1 LLPAFWSYNMSD
13 NPRSPSDQEALFAQQ
28 VGAKAV
34 RKLRAQSRGSG
45 DVWFGLGMTGLIG
58 WSVAVPTVVGALV
71 GVWIDRRHPGGHSWT
86 LALLV
91 AGLCIGCAN
100 AWRWVSEQSRLMQDD
115 SGEAKEKS

>member
-1 LLPAFWSYNMSD
+1 MSD
-13 NPRSPSDQEALFAQQ
+13 NPQGPSTEDALFEQQ

-58 WSVAVPTVVGALV
+58 WSVAVPTVLGSLL
-71 GVWIDRRHPGGHSWT
+71 GMWIDRHHPGGHSWT

-91 AGLCIGCAN
+91 AGLSIGCAN

-115 SGEAKEKS
+115 AESPEEQS

>member
-1 LLPAFWSYNMSD
+1 LLAAFWSYNMSD
-13 NPRSPSDQEALFAQQ
+13 NPRSPSTEDALFEQQ
-28 VGAKAV
+28 VGVKAI

-58 WSVAVPTVVGALV
+58 WSVAVPTVLGSLL
-71 GVWIDRRHPGGHSWT
+71 GMWIDRHHPGGHSWT

-91 AGLCIGCAN
+91 AGLSIGCAN

-115 SGEAKEKS
+115 AESPEEQS